1 MRVSCSVAPRVRLGG
16 NNIWAIIAFMDS
28 MPSVLYSA
36 FDVVPSPKGAS
47 THITYFTR
55 GLVDAGYR
63 VQLITAGDPSLP
75 ERDVYCGAPIIR
87 VPVGDDLN
95 FLRRAVEFGQ
105 AVRRHIESSPPYII
119 AHFRSI
125 WCGLPIVQAQAR
137 FGYKTLFEVN
147 GLPSVE
153 LKYHYPALKGSPV
166 LSKIKQQEIT
176 TLLLADAIICPSAV
190 TRAYLASLGIPREK
204 ITVIPNGM
212 DTGLFTP
219 QPLNQPPADR
229 PTLLYIGTLAD
240 WQGLDV
246 LIEAMFAIL
255 PQHPAQLRIVGRGR
269 GRQRKDLLKRI
280 RKLGL
285 EESVSIEPAVP
296 HHEMP
301 ALLAQAD
308 VCIAPLVYN
317 DRNVTQGCCPIKV
330 IEYMACARPVVAS
343 NLPVVRELVRDEVDA
358 LLFTP
363 DDPADLA
370 RCVLAILDDPSLAQR
385 LADSAAQRARDKFS
399 WHVAQKKLIKV
410 YESIR

>member
-1 MRVSCSVAPRVRLGG
+1 
-16 NNIWAIIAFMDS
+16 MDAL
-28 MPSVLYSA
+28 PCVLYSA

-55 GLVDAGYR
+55 GLVDAGYQ

-75 ERDVYCGAPIIR
+75 ERDVYCGAQIIR
-87 VPVGDDLN
+87 VPVGDDPNYLK
-95 FLRRAVEFGQ
+95 RAIEFGQ
-105 AVRRHIESSPPYII
+105 AVTRHLASSPPYGI

-137 FGYKTLFEVN
+137 LGYKTLFEVN

-166 LSKIKQQEIT
+166 LFKIKQQEIT
-176 TLLLADAIICPSAV
+176 TLLRADAIICPSAV
-190 TRAYLASLGIPREK
+190 TRAYIASLGIPREK
-204 ITVIPNGM
+204 ITVIPNGV
-212 DTGLFTP
+212 DAKLFAP
-219 QPLNQPPADR
+219 QPFNRLPGER
-229 PTLLYIGTLAD
+229 PVLLYMGTLAD

-246 LIEAMFAIL
+246 LIEAMRAIMA
-255 PQHPAQLRIVGRGR
+255 QRPAMLRIVGRGR
-269 GRQRKDLLKRI
+269 GRQRRDLLKRV

-285 EESVSIEPAVP
+285 EGAVSVEPAVP

-308 VCIAPLVYN
+308 VCIAPLAYN
-317 DRNVTQGCCPIKV
+317 DRNVTQGCCPLKL
-330 IEYMACARPVVAS
+330 IEYMACGRPVVAS
-343 NLPVVRELVRDEVDA
+343 NLPVVRELARDDVDA

-370 RCVLAILDDPSLAQR
+370 RCVLAILDDASLAQR
-385 LADSAAQRARDKFS
+385 LGCAAAGHARQRFT
-399 WHVAQKKLIKV
+399 WHAAQKKLLRV
-410 YESIR
+410 YAKLR